1 MIPTVV
7 IDRASSP
14 GGEQLVLSQHGQQ
27 FSIRVAGV
35 ELMSS
40 VNHGSEDELGRLS
53 CEHVKVPAPKVLI
66 GGLGMGFT
74 LRAALD
80 ALPPAARVD
89 IVEIVPDVVRWNRTV
104 YGQLAG
110 HPLQDPRVNLMEED
124 VAVVIERGRDYDA
137 IVLDVDNGPDGVYRD
152 NRGLYQRRGLEAAY
166 TALVPGG
173 LLTVWSC
180 FESPTFTR
188 WLRSV
193 GFAVELKSIK
203 AKYKGGPRHC
213 IWFATKPTSR
223 RGA

>member
-1 MIPTVV
+1 MVV
-7 IDRASSP
+7 IDRATSP
-14 GGEQLVLSQHGQQ
+14 GGEQLVLTQRGPQ

-40 VNHGSEDELGRLS
+40 VNHGSEDELGRMS
-53 CEHVKVPAPKVLI
+53 CERLKTSAPKILI

-80 ALPPAARVD
+80 VLPTTAHVD
-89 IVEIVPDVVRWNRTV
+89 IVELVPSVVHWNREV
-104 YGQLAG
+104 YGQLAN
-110 HPLQDPRVNLMEED
+110 HPLNDSRVTLIEDD
-124 VAVVIERGRDYDA
+124 VAQVIERGRNYDA

-152 NRGLYQRRGLEAAY
+152 NRGLYQRRGLEAMY

-188 WLRSV
+188 WLREV
-193 GFAVELKSIK
+193 GFTVELRNIK

-213 IWFATKPTSR
+213 IWFAIKPSS
-223 RGA
+223 AA

>member
-7 IDRASSP
+7 IDRVTSP
-14 GGEQLVLSQHGQQ
+14 GGEHLVLSQHGAQ
-27 FSIRVAGV
+27 FSIRVAGI

-53 CEHVKVPAPKVLI
+53 CGLVKSAAAPRVLI

-80 ALPPAARVD
+80 TLPPAAC
-89 IVEIVPDVVRWNRTV
+89 VEVVELVPEVIRWNREV
-104 YGQLAG
+104 YGQLAN
-110 HPLQDPRVNLMEED
+110 HPLADKRVVLLQED
-124 VAVVIERGRDYDA
+124 VAHVIERGRGYDA
-137 IVLDVDNGPDGVYRD
+137 IILDVDNGPDGVYRE
-152 NRGLYQRRGLEAAY
+152 NRQLYQQRGIDAAH
-166 TALVPGG
+166 TALAPGG

-188 WLRSV
+188 WLRGA
-193 GFAVELKSIK
+193 GFSVELRNIK

-213 IWFATKPTSR
+213 IWFAVKASQR
-223 RGA
+223 AA